1 MFSHLR
7 WFVDCARFGLN
18 TNMTLWWVF
27 WRLRWNS
34 RPLGG
39 SLVSAGYLLAHW
51 YLQQYKCT
59 TGYLQLN
66 GALSIKLHMCHHH
79 HFGRFHKQT
88 NGLWVRFCQ
97 HGANIVLE
105 SNEERRFWVQFW
117 VRFCHHSANP
127 VLESNEE
134 RLQVRFWVQFWVRF
148 CHHSANPVLESYGE
162 GLEVESTL
170 SESTYSHTKYISL
183 FWISTLKWRKEIIFP
198 CPAGALRGCSALR
211 LSC

>member
-18 TNMTLWWVF
+18 TIMTLWWVF

-79 HFGRFHKQT
+79 HFGRLHKQT
-88 NGLWVRFCQ
+88 NGL
-97 HGANIVLE
+97 
-105 SNEERRFWVQFW
+105 
-117 VRFCHHSANP
+117 
-127 VLESNEE
+127 
-134 RLQVRFWVQFWVRF
+134 WVRF

-162 GLEVESTL
+162 GLGVENTL

>member
-18 TNMTLWWVF
+18 TIMTLWWVF

-79 HFGRFHKQT
+79 HFGRLHKQT
-88 NGLWVRFCQ
+88 NGL
-97 HGANIVLE
+97 
-105 SNEERRFWVQFW
+105 
-117 VRFCHHSANP
+117 
-127 VLESNEE
+127 
-134 RLQVRFWVQFWVRF
+134 WVRF

>member
-1 MFSHLR
+1 MRTMVMLIVEPYWFWQGNVPVPNRSEIQRTYLCYNYFINNMFSHLR

-18 TNMTLWWVF
+18 TIMTLWWVF

-79 HFGRFHKQT
+79 HFGRLHKQT
-88 NGLWVRFCQ
+88 NGL
-97 HGANIVLE
+97 
-105 SNEERRFWVQFW
+105 
-117 VRFCHHSANP
+117 
-127 VLESNEE
+127 
-134 RLQVRFWVQFWVRF
+134 WVRF

-162 GLEVESTL
+162 GLEVEEHVFYCIYWGVYL
-170 SESTYSHTKYISL
+170 
-183 FWISTLKWRKEIIFP
+183 
-198 CPAGALRGCSALR
+198 
-211 LSC
+211 

>member
-1 MFSHLR
+1 
-7 WFVDCARFGLN
+7 
-18 TNMTLWWVF
+18 MTLWWVF

-34 RPLGG
+34 WPLGG

-79 HFGRFHKQT
+79 HFGRLHKQT
-88 NGLWVRFCQ
+88 NGLGAILPPLCQ
-97 HGANIVLE
+97 PSSWILW
-105 SNEERRFWVQFW
+105 RRWRIPWARSMPFIAFI
-117 VRFCHHSANP
+117 
-127 VLESNEE
+127 
-134 RLQVRFWVQFWVRF
+134 
-148 CHHSANPVLESYGE
+148 
-162 GLEVESTL
+162 EV
-170 SESTYSHTKYISL
+170 STYSHTKDISL
-183 FWISTLKWRKEIIFP
+183 FWISTRKWRIVITFP

>member
-18 TNMTLWWVF
+18 TIMTLWWVF

-79 HFGRFHKQT
+79 HFGRLHKQT
-88 NGLWVRFCQ
+88 NGL
-97 HGANIVLE
+97 
-105 SNEERRFWVQFW
+105 W

-127 VLESNEE
+127 VLESYGE
-134 RLQVRFWVQFWVRF
+134 RLEVRFWVQFWVRF